1 MSGTCFNNGFMV
13 LTTGHAAMTYNRAL
27 YPCGGS
33 KGAQS
38 TLGAHWWQV
47 TVFWDTIINI
57 AVLVGHLY

>member
-1 MSGTCFNNGFMV
+1 MV

-47 TVFWDTIINI
+47 TIFWDTIINI